1 MKTTS
6 FFSTLVL
13 IFSIQMLTAAP
24 LFIVPTSA
32 PIERTTLKDDDDK
45 ATITITDEKQKTLVV
60 EKLKGFTTSDKQAL
74 IDKYSKSLNMQD
86 GQYTLTIKQKNNRI
100 TIPFTHTTDKS
111 NLVVADKKGGY
122 LPLLN
127 VKGNNLDVNYFMGKF
142 TDITLR
148 ILDKNGD
155 TLYSDT
161 HIAVC
166 KFHQRYDISD
176 LPYGTFTVQLTVG
189 EEVKSYVVMK

>member
-6 FFSTLVL
+6 FFSTLAL

-24 LFIVPTSA
+24 LLVAPTSA
-32 PIERTTLKDDDDK
+32 TTEKITLKDDDDK
-45 ATITITDEKQKTLVV
+45 TTIMITDEKQKTLVV
-60 EKLKGFTTSDKQAL
+60 EKLKGFTASDKQAL

-86 GQYTLTIKQKNNRI
+86 GQYTLVIKQKNSRI
-100 TIPFTHTTDKS
+100 TIPFTHITDKS
-111 NLVVADKKGGY
+111 NLIVADKKGGY
-122 LPLLN
+122 LPLLS
-127 VKGNNLDVNYFMGKF
+127 VKNNNLDVNYFMGKL
-142 TDITLR
+142 TNITLE

-161 HIAVC
+161 HIDVC
-166 KFHQRYDISD
+166 KLHQRYDISD

-189 EEVKSYVVMK
+189 EEVKSYILMK